1 MDFRLDPSKDKWLT
15 DNKLVSL
22 TATKPSHTDSDGTE
36 HYRVTLRAITHTFH
50 PALQNIPMWSFGPKS
65 PGDLIVAKRNVPVEI
80 TWFNALGSDNLK
92 NLLLLGVRQGME
104 EDHMMTKSHNQ
115 VHMHGARVPWTSDG
129 FPESV
134 FHSGEGRIFHY
145 PNNQPAA
152 TLWYH
157 DHAMDVTR
165 LNVYAGLFG
174 AYILRDPDEA
184 DVLPAG
190 ELEIPLILQD
200 KSFDRDANGD
210 LRLYYE
216 QSVSVNPA
224 HQDKNEP
231 STVAAQPEFV
241 GDYPVVNGQ
250 IWPLLELAPRIYRL
264 RLLNGANTRFF
275 NLTLA
280 PESDPEACIP
290 FWVIGTEGGFLD
302 QPAKV
307 TPLLLA
313 PGERVDLL
321 VDLRGLHENDS
332 LLLRNDAP
340 APYSGD
346 PGDHHFASKAYKKL
360 DIHDPGNFCCEL
372 LKIVITGQADAT
384 DSKFDPK
391 TIQLP
396 PRVDPLSHVKPHFPQ
411 ASTFDA
417 INRAIDEVKLHV
429 MDPQTLKAAGVTF
442 KLRRFK
448 LEEYQLQ
455 MDTLAGMRVPSVQIN
470 GKSWKD
476 AEPVS
481 TTLNA
486 VEVWEFLNVTPDTH
500 PMHIHLVQFR
510 VLSRTWLTVVD
521 DPSRATADLTEPKD
535 ARNYTVLEGGV
546 IERAKVENFEK
557 GWKDTVRCNPK
568 QSTRVLIRFD
578 GFSGDYVYHCH
589 ILEHEDMGMMYRLKV
604 EG

>member
-1 MDFRLDPSKDKWLT
+1 M
-15 DNKLVSL
+15 
-22 TATKPSHTDSDGTE
+22 
-36 HYRVTLRAITHTFH
+36 
-50 PALQNIPMWSFGPKS
+50 
-65 PGDLIVAKRNVPVEI
+65 
-80 TWFNALGSDNLK
+80 
-92 NLLLLGVRQGME
+92 
-104 EDHMMTKSHNQ
+104 
-115 VHMHGARVPWTSDG
+115 
-129 FPESV
+129 
-134 FHSGEGRIFHY
+134 
-145 PNNQPAA
+145 
-152 TLWYH
+152 
-157 DHAMDVTR
+157 
-165 LNVYAGLFG
+165 
-174 AYILRDPDEA
+174 
-184 DVLPAG
+184 
-190 ELEIPLILQD
+190 
-200 KSFDRDANGD
+200 
-210 LRLYYE
+210 
-216 QSVSVNPA
+216 
-224 HQDKNEP
+224 
-231 STVAAQPEFV
+231 
-241 GDYPVVNGQ
+241 
-250 IWPLLELAPRIYRL
+250 
-264 RLLNGANTRFF
+264 
-275 NLTLA
+275 
-280 PESDPEACIP
+280 
-290 FWVIGTEGGFLD
+290 
-302 QPAKV
+302 
-307 TPLLLA
+307 
-313 PGERVDLL
+313 
-321 VDLRGLHENDS
+321 
-332 LLLRNDAP
+332 
-340 APYSGD
+340 
-346 PGDHHFASKAYKKL
+346 
-360 DIHDPGNFCCEL
+360 
-372 LKIVITGQADAT
+372 
-384 DSKFDPK
+384 
-391 TIQLP
+391 P